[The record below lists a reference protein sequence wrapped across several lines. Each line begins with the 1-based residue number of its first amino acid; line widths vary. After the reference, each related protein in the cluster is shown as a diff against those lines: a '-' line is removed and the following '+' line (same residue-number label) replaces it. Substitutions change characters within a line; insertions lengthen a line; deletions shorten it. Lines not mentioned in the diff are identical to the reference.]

1 MSQLGGFCCWVGC
14 FNFFIE
20 IGLQGPFFWLVYN
33 EFDFGWRIDLRFTQP
48 NMKDLIGPL
57 LESLGYELWGIE
69 LLNQGAGIKF
79 RIFIEK
85 ESGVDVEDCVLVSNH
100 VSDLLDLEGIVS
112 ESYSLEVSS
121 PGLDRILFD
130 EAQYRKYVEHLVEV
144 NLLRLF
150 DGQRNFVGLLKGV
163 EEGCLVLQIEEQEY
177 LFPIEE
183 IRKVRL
189 VPVFE

>member
-1 MSQLGGFCCWVGC
+1 MDTKYI
-14 FNFFIE
+14 NE
-20 IGLQGPFFWLVYN
+20 ILS
-33 EFDFGWRIDLRFTQP
+33 
-48 NMKDLIGPL
+48 KDIQ
-57 LESLGYELWGIE
+57 SLGCSIWGVELSGKYN
-69 LLNQGAGIKF
+69 NQILRVYIDNNK
-79 RIFIEK
+79 
-85 ESGVDVEDCVLVSNH
+85 GVSIEDCERVSKHIIKVLDAHNDFSNKY
-100 VSDLLDLEGIVS
+100 L
-112 ESYSLEVSS
+112 LEVSS

-130 EAQYRKYVEHLVEV
+130 EKHYRKYVEHLVEV
-144 NLLRLF
+144 SLLRLF

>member
-1 MSQLGGFCCWVGC
+1 MACQ
-14 FNFFIE
+14 
-20 IGLQGPFFWLVYN
+20 N
-33 EFDFGWRIDLRFTQP
+33 ELDFGWRIDLRFTQP
-48 NMKDLIGPL
+48 NMKNLIGPL

-69 LLNQGAGIKF
+69 LLSQGAGIKL

-85 ESGVDVEDCVLVSNH
+85 EIGVDVEDCVLVSNH

>member
-1 MSQLGGFCCWVGC
+1 MACK
-14 FNFFIE
+14 
-20 IGLQGPFFWLVYN
+20 N
-33 EFDFGWRIDLRFTQP
+33 ELNFGWRIDLRITQP

-57 LESLGYELWGIE
+57 LKSLGYELWGIE

-100 VSDLLDLEGIVS
+100 VSDLLDLEGVVS

-130 EAQYRKYVEHLVEV
+130 EIQYSKYVEHLVEV

-150 DGQRNFVGLLKGV
+150 DGQRNFVGLLKGA

>member
-1 MSQLGGFCCWVGC
+1 MS
-14 FNFFIE
+14 
-20 IGLQGPFFWLVYN
+20 
-33 EFDFGWRIDLRFTQP
+33 FTQP
-48 NMKDLIGPL
+48 YIRNLIVPL

-69 LLNQGAGIKF
+69 LLNQGSGIKF
-79 RIFIEK
+79 RVYIEK
-85 ESGVDVEDCVLVSNH
+85 DSGIDVEDCALVSNH
-100 VSDLLDLEGIVS
+100 VSDLLDLEGVS
-112 ESYSLEVSS
+112 SERYSLEVSS

-130 EAQYRKYVEHLVEV
+130 EKHYRKYVEHLVEV
-144 NLLRLF
+144 SLLRLF

>member
-1 MSQLGGFCCWVGC
+1 MACEKEL
-14 FNFFIE
+14 
-20 IGLQGPFFWLVYN
+20 
-33 EFDFGWRIDLRFTQP
+33 DFGWRIDLRFTQP

-69 LLNQGAGIKF
+69 LLNQGANIKF

-100 VSDLLDLEGIVS
+100 VSDLLDLEGVVS
-112 ESYSLEVSS
+112 ESYTLEVSS

-163 EEGCLVLQIEEQEY
+163 EEGCVVLQIEEQEY